1 MYTYQL
7 IFMQNKAKPQKNK
20 NLFTFMPLPP
30 STSYYL
36 VLQNV
41 IYEFQ
46 MNTIYRMN
54 EKYCMDVVIENCYCK
69 ANDVQH
75 RAVKLQENKIK

>member
-1 MYTYQL
+1 MYTH
-7 IFMQNKAKPQKNK
+7 IFMQNKAKPQNRKKKNV
-20 NLFTFMPLPP
+20 FTFMPLPP

-54 EKYCMDVVIENCYCK
+54 EKYCMDCSY
-69 ANDVQH
+69 
-75 RAVKLQENKIK
+75 RKLLL

>member
-1 MYTYQL
+1 
-7 IFMQNKAKPQKNK
+7 
-20 NLFTFMPLPP
+20 MPLPP

-54 EKYCMDVVIENCYCK
+54 EKDCMDVVIENCYCK
-69 ANDVQH
+69 ANDVQN
-75 RAVKLQENKIK
+75 RTKLQGNIIKIRFELLQKNM